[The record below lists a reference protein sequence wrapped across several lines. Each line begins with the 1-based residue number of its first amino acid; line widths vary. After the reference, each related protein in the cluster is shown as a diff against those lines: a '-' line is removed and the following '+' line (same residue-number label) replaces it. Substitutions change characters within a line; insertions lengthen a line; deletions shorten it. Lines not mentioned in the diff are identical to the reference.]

1 MKYSLIILFICLPF
15 VNYTQD
21 LGVNRTLIDSLLI
34 ELKNAKNEL
43 NSFEIKSQLG
53 EYYLNID
60 NKKALDYATQS
71 YKYSI
76 KTNTIELRKESTYT
90 LAHVYNGKGFYDQA
104 IEHFIESDTLCRQTN
119 DTIGMLLSQNGLGN
133 LQIGAHHY
141 DQALFHYTAANQL
154 ARVIKDTFRIVVT
167 YIGMGTATSKLGH
180 HKRGLD
186 YYSLA
191 KSMYGKEK
199 SPFIYASIL
208 TNMSECYTAI
218 GTLDKAL
225 AYSLE
230 GLEIM
235 TELNH
240 GYGLAT
246 LNQIIGDIY
255 KQQNKYATALSYY
268 SKAIAKNKEIGAFD
282 GLQICYLLTAEMQ
295 EKMGNKGLGFDY
307 LKKHLSLKDSLF
319 DEKKSQI
326 IAEMQSKYNQ
336 EISNNKILLL
346 NKENQIRTTELKGKE
361 NQHLF
366 LYGGLGIVLIFSGFI
381 FNRYKIAHKQKIII
395 EVANTTLN
403 QTNHELGIQRD
414 EILASITYAKRI
426 QNAILPTDNF
436 FKSHFKESFILYKPK
451 DIVAGD
457 FYWLEEKNDKLFFA
471 VADCT
476 GHGVPGAMVSVICN
490 NALNRSVREYGI
502 SSPNAILDMSTKIV
516 IEEFGKS
523 DEDVMD
529 GMDIALCSID
539 GKTLSYAGAH
549 NPLWIIRDNK
559 IIETK
564 GDKQPIGKY
573 YKRTPYVLHTFELQK
588 NDIIYLFTDGYTDQF
603 GGEKGKKFKIQAFR
617 ELLLSIHDK
626 PMAVQN
632 TILNKTFENYRGSAE
647 QIDDV
652 CVIGIRI

>member
-15 VNYTQD
+15 VNFTQD
-21 LGVNRTLIDSLLI
+21 LGVNRILIDSLLI
-34 ELKNAKNEL
+34 ELKKSKNDL
-43 NSFEIKSQLG
+43 HSFEIKSKLG

-60 NKKALDYATQS
+60 NKKALHYAKSS
-71 YKYSI
+71 YNYSVQ
-76 KTNTIELRKESTYT
+76 TNTIELRKESTYT
-90 LAHVYNGKGFYDQA
+90 LAHIYNGNGLYPQA

-119 DTIGMLLSQNGLGN
+119 DTIGILLSQNGLGN
-133 LQIGAHHY
+133 LHIGNQQY
-141 DQALFHYTAANQL
+141 EQALLHYSAANEL
-154 ARVIKDTFRIVVT
+154 AKTIKDTFRIVVT
-167 YIGMGTATSKLGH
+167 YIGMGNTQSKLGH
-180 HKRGLD
+180 PKKGLD
-186 YYSLA
+186 YYTLA
-191 KSMYGKEK
+191 KSMTNKENK
-199 SPFIYASIL
+199 PFIYASIL
-208 TNMSECYTAI
+208 TNMSEVFSMLN
-218 GTLDKAL
+218 TLDKAL
-225 AYSLE
+225 DFSIE

-235 TELNH
+235 TELYH
-240 GYGLAT
+240 GYGIAT
-246 LNQIIGDIY
+246 LNQNIGDIY
-255 KQQNKYATALSYY
+255 KKQKMYVKALSYY
-268 SKAIAKNKEIGAFD
+268 LKAVDKNKEIGALD
-282 GLQICYLLTAEMQ
+282 GLQTCYLLTAEMQ
-295 EKMGNKGLGFDY
+295 DKVGNKALGFDY
-307 LKKHLSLKDSLF
+307 LTKHISLKDSLF

-326 IAEMQSKYNQ
+326 IAEMESKYNQ
-336 EISNNKILLL
+336 EISINKIALL
-346 NKENQIRTTELKGKE
+346 NKENQIRTSELKGKE

-366 LYGGLGIVLIFSGFI
+366 LYGGLGVVLIFSGFM
-381 FNRYKIAHKQKIII
+381 FHRYKIANKQKIII
-395 EVANTTLN
+395 EVANNTLN

-426 QNAILPTDNF
+426 QTAILPTDSF
-436 FKSHFKESFILYKPK
+436 FKSHFKESFILFKPK

-457 FYWLEEKNDKLFFA
+457 FYWLEENNDKLFFA

-539 GKTLSYAGAH
+539 GKTLSYAGAY
-549 NPLWIIRDNK
+549 NPIWIIRDNK

-573 YKRTPYVLHTFELQK
+573 YKRTPYTLHTFELQK
-588 NDIIYLFTDGYTDQF
+588 EDTLYLFTDGFADQF
-603 GGEKGKKFKIQAFR
+603 GGEQGKKFKIQAFR
-617 ELLLSIHDK
+617 ELLLSIHEK
-626 PMAVQN
+626 PMAIQN
-632 TILNKTFENYRGSAE
+632 TILNETFENYRGSAE